1 MGKSLG
7 LFWQNDL
14 HQEVGKMQTW
24 PKILLSMLVF
34 IIFSVTTAPAESE
47 KTVTWA
53 ILDWPPIHILEGE
66 HKGEGIFDA
75 IMDLLKRELPE
86 YTHREL
92 VANPPRFWG
101 YIKKGDN
108 FCHAASVVTEERL
121 KHAYFSIP
129 ISFGPSNSIIMK
141 KETAESLG
149 LSGSVSLATLLNT
162 PGLTGGIKPDRSYG
176 KIVDSIL
183 AENRTEANI
192 YEQRSSDYGL
202 SLFQM
207 LLYGRLDYIIE
218 VPVMAAYNEVILNKQ
233 RKSVSL
239 EIEENDPFIFGCV
252 ACPKN
257 EWGRNMIDRI
267 NEIIKT
273 FRPTKEYRAIMEM
286 WQTEEGI
293 ERVRKGYDTVFMQKK
308 K

>member
-1 MGKSLG
+1 MK
-7 LFWQNDL
+7 
-14 HQEVGKMQTW
+14 TR
-24 PKILLSMLVF
+24 PKTLLCMLVY
-34 IIFSVTTAPAESE
+34 IIFSVTTAQAESE

-66 HKGEGIFDA
+66 HEGDGIFDA
-75 IMDLLKRELPE
+75 IMEVLKRELPE
-86 YTHREL
+86 YDHKEL
-92 VANPPRFWG
+92 IANPPRFWT
-101 YIKKGDN
+101 YIKKGEN

-141 KETAESLG
+141 NDTAASLG
-149 LSGSVSLATLLNT
+149 LSGSVSLVTLLKT

-183 AENRTEANI
+183 AENRTEENI
-192 YEQRSSDYGL
+192 YEQHSSDYGS

-207 LLYGRLDYIIE
+207 LLYGRLDYILE
-218 VPVMAAYNEVILNKQ
+218 VPVMVAYNEVILNKQ
-233 RKSVSL
+233 GQCVSL
-239 EIEENDPFIFGCV
+239 EIKENDPFIFGCV

-273 FRPTKEYRAIMEM
+273 CRPSKEYREIMEM

-293 ERVRKGYDTVFMQKK
+293 ERVRNGYDTVFMQN
-308 K
+308 

>member
-1 MGKSLG
+1 MKA
-7 LFWQNDL
+7 
-14 HQEVGKMQTW
+14 W
-24 PKILLSMLVF
+24 PTTLLSLLVY
-34 IIFSVTTAPAESE
+34 IIFSVTTAQAESE
-47 KTVTWA
+47 MTVTWA
-53 ILDWPPIHILEGE
+53 ILNWPPVHILEGE

-86 YTHREL
+86 YTHKEL

-108 FCHAASVVTEERL
+108 LCHAASVVTEERL

-129 ISFGPSNSIIMK
+129 ISFGPANSVIMK
-141 KETAESLG
+141 KDTAESLG
-149 LSGSVSLATLLNT
+149 LSDSVSLAALLKT

-176 KIVDSIL
+176 KMVDSML
-183 AENRTEANI
+183 TKKKTEENI
-192 YEQRSSDYGL
+192 YEQHSSDYGS

-207 LLYGRLDYIIE
+207 LLHGRLDYILE
-218 VPVMAAYNEVILNKQ
+218 VPVMVAYNEVILNKQ
-233 RKSVSL
+233 GISVSL
-239 EIEENDPFIFGCV
+239 EIEENDPYIFGSV

-257 EWGRNMIDRI
+257 EWGRNMVDRI

-273 FRPTKEYRAIMEM
+273 CRPTKEYRAIMEM

>member
-1 MGKSLG
+1 MKTG
-7 LFWQNDL
+7 L
-14 HQEVGKMQTW
+14 KT
-24 PKILLSMLVF
+24 LLSMLVC
-34 IIFSVTTAPAESE
+34 IIFAVTAAQADPE

-53 ILDWPPIHILEGE
+53 ILDWPPVHILEGE
-66 HKGEGIFDA
+66 HKGQGIFDA
-75 IMDLLKRELPE
+75 IMDLLERELPE
-86 YTHREL
+86 YSHKEL

-141 KETAESLG
+141 RDTAESLG
-149 LSGSVSLATLLNT
+149 LSGAVSLATLLKT

-176 KIVDSIL
+176 KIVDRIL
-183 AENRTEANI
+183 AENRTEDNI
-192 YEQRSSDYGL
+192 FEQRSSDYGL

-207 LLYGRLDYIIE
+207 LLYGRLDFILE
-218 VPVMAAYNEVILNKQ
+218 VPVMVAYNEVVLNKQ
-233 RKSVSL
+233 GESVSL
-239 EIEENDPFIFGCV
+239 EIEENDPYIFGCV

-257 EWGRNMIDRI
+257 DWGRHMIDRI
-267 NEIIKT
+267 NEIIMT
-273 FRPTKEYRAIMEM
+273 CRPTQEYRAIMEM

-293 ERVRKGYDTVFMQKK
+293 ARVRRGYDAVFMQKNEVDQ
-308 K
+308 